1 MPRLEPFC
9 SIKLFPLRSKEEP
22 IKKGFFFF
30 SLKRMFFWL
39 HLGFYDLRQMRVE
52 EVIYEK
58 GYFFLFIF
66 TFYEGV
72 SLLSGLSSHA
82 YQGNGILAPI

>member
-1 MPRLEPFC
+1 
-9 SIKLFPLRSKEEP
+9 
-22 IKKGFFFF
+22 
-30 SLKRMFFWL
+30 
-39 HLGFYDLRQMRVE
+39 MRVE

-58 GYFFLFIF
+58 GYFFSFIF

>member
-1 MPRLEPFC
+1 M
-9 SIKLFPLRSKEEP
+9 
-22 IKKGFFFF
+22 
-30 SLKRMFFWL
+30 
-39 HLGFYDLRQMRVE
+39 E

-72 SLLSGLSSHA
+72 SLLSGLSSQA
-82 YQGNGILAPI
+82 YQGNGILAPIWQDSRSNERSIAVAKAPASASTW

>member
-1 MPRLEPFC
+1 
-9 SIKLFPLRSKEEP
+9 
-22 IKKGFFFF
+22 
-30 SLKRMFFWL
+30 MFFWL

-52 EVIYEK
+52 GVIYEK

-66 TFYEGV
+66 TFYEGG

-82 YQGNGILAPI
+82 HQGNGILAPI